1 MDNRAGNVGAGGG
14 TGHLEGHKRIP
25 WTGERS
31 EKSGAAG
38 CIGKTE
44 SDLTTKKKEPFITQ
58 GRDKLAVRLRQCP
71 GPAGFFFLLRK
82 I

>member
-1 MDNRAGNVGAGGG
+1 MDNSAGNVGAGGG

-38 CIGKTE
+38 CLRENCFRSYGEEKRT
-44 SDLTTKKKEPFITQ
+44 LQ
-58 GRDKLAVRLRQCP
+58 GRDTV
-71 GPAGFFFLLRK
+71 
-82 I
+82 